1 MEPAALILE
10 AAVSLVLPPVNFSV
24 PPAATEKVPELVP
37 PPPRSNSPEVTL
49 TVLLLL
55 NGILMAVGP
64 AEDATVKVPRLLKAP
79 GPFMV

>member
-24 PPAATEKVPELVP
+24 APAATEKVPELVP
-37 PPPRSNSPEVTL
+37 PPPRSNSPEATL

-55 NGILMAVGP
+55 N
-64 AEDATVKVPRLLKAP
+64 ATLIVVATAADSTLKFPKLLKVPAP
-79 GPFMV
+79 